1 MSTDKYNE
9 FLGMK
14 APRYTSY
21 PSALHFI
28 PVSGTEHAEWITQFE
43 SDQGLALYIHIPF
56 CRQLC
61 WFCGCH
67 TQITQDYEM
76 IRLYCQSLCDEMAM
90 IDQCR
95 NEKIRVHTIH
105 FGGGSPSLL
114 NIEELSKILTTAYT
128 AFDVNPDAELAIEAD
143 PRTLDDHK
151 IHEYKRLGFNR
162 ISLGVQDLNGK
173 VQTAIHRKLADTA
186 LQHCCETLYAVGL
199 DNINFDLIYGLPYQT
214 MDSLKQT
221 IEQVNKYS
229 PQRIS
234 FYSFAHLPHFKK
246 HHNIL
251 EPNTFPNERLKW
263 DMYLQASIW
272 LQNYEY
278 TPLGIDHFVK
288 SNDNLLVAYQ
298 NKKFRRNFMGYI
310 PYANEYV
317 LGIGI
322 SAISH
327 LNQGF
332 SQNFVT
338 RPVYLNA
345 IKNRQFATERG
356 WIDSQDD
363 KLRRYIIQE
372 LMCYFTVD
380 IPETLIK
387 FGFDR
392 KYLDTEMN
400 LMQAWVKKGIIRIEA
415 GKIIFISALRMLVRA
430 ICAVFD
436 KYHMQT
442 ERQHYSNVS

>member
-1 MSTDKYNE
+1 MNTDKYNE
-9 FLGMK
+9 LIGMK

-21 PSALHFI
+21 PPALHFI
-28 PVSGTEHAEWITQFE
+28 PISGSQHAEWITDFE
-43 SDQGLALYIHIPF
+43 GEQGLALYIHIPF

-67 TQITQDYEM
+67 TQITHDYEM
-76 IRLYCQSLCDEMAM
+76 IRLYCQSLCDEMEM
-90 IDQCR
+90 IHRCH
-95 NEKIRVHTIH
+95 NEKLRVHTIH

-114 NIEELSKILTTAYT
+114 NSEELSKILTTAYT
-128 AFDVNPDAELAIEAD
+128 VFDVNADAELAIEAD

-162 ISLGVQDLNGK
+162 ISLGIQDLDDK
-173 VQTAIHRKLADTA
+173 VQTTIHRKLADAA
-186 LQHCCETLYAVGL
+186 LKHCCETLYAVGL
-199 DNINFDLIYGLPYQT
+199 NNINFDLIYGLPYQT
-214 MDSLKQT
+214 LDTLKET
-221 IEQVNKYS
+221 IKQVNQYS

-251 EPNTFPNERLKW
+251 KPHTFPNERLKW
-263 DMYLQASIW
+263 DMYLHASNW
-272 LQNYEY
+272 LQKEGY

-288 SNDNLLVAYQ
+288 SHDNLLVAYR
-298 NKKFRRNFMGYI
+298 NKKFRRNFMGYT

-322 SAISH
+322 SAISY

-332 SQNFVT
+332 SQNTVM
-338 RPVYLNA
+338 RPVYLHT
-345 IKNRQFATERG
+345 IKNRQFTTERG
-356 WIDSQDD
+356 WIDSHDD

-372 LMCYFTVD
+372 LMCYFSVD
-380 IPETLIK
+380 IPEALIK
-387 FGFDR
+387 FGFH
-392 KYLDTEMN
+392 KVYLNTELN
-400 LMQAWVKKGIIRIEA
+400 LLQPWVEKEMIRIEA
-415 GKIIFISALRMLVRA
+415 GKITFISDLRMLVRA

-436 KYHMQT
+436 KYHMQA
-442 ERQHYSNVS
+442 ERQLYSNVS